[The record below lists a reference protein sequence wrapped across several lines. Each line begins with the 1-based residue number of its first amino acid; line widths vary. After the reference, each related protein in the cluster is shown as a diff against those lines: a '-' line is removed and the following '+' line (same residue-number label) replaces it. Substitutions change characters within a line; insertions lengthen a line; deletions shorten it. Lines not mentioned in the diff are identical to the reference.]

1 VSDQSARRDRAAAQA
16 IDARR
21 RALALALP
29 LGAIALAG
37 GCVSIGGGDTPA
49 PVWYLLE
56 DRGASAAQSRGPSG
70 AAGTAASAGTTGT
83 TGRGTAA
90 PIDRV
95 LLIGPVLASSF
106 DEGSMLAYSRQPGT
120 RAHYQFA
127 GWTERPAPR
136 IGVLVER
143 RLAARG
149 SFAAVAQGTAGIRG
163 DIVLNLALEHL
174 YHDVSTTPGLARVA
188 IAAELVDWRDRA
200 LVARRTFERTAP
212 VARESADAAVDAIN
226 RALADL
232 LDELVAWVES
242 APRRVAAGA

>member
-1 VSDQSARRDRAAAQA
+1 MSDQSARRARAAAQA

-29 LGAIALAG
+29 LGAIALGG

-70 AAGTAASAGTTGT
+70 AAGTAASAGATGT

-149 SFAAVAQGTAGIRG
+149 SFAAVAQGTAGK
-163 DIVLNLALEHL
+163 LLENLAPM
-174 YHDVSTTPGLARVA
+174 VMGLLGKGASPLTKA
-188 IAAELVDWRDRA
+188 GGGA
-200 LVARRTFERTAP
+200 VARLGGDQNLH
-212 VARESADAAVDAIN
+212 ESQ
-226 RALADL
+226 
-232 LDELVAWVES
+232 
-242 APRRVAAGA
+242 